1 MVTAGATCFSVRQF
15 RLAHFFML
23 RGVGDVKN
31 EKELY
36 QKLYHK
42 MFNEVTDTIEN
53 LVKLQQDAE
62 EMYLRYYDEKDEKKR
77 KEEIR

>member
-1 MVTAGATCFSVRQF
+1 M
-15 RLAHFFML
+15 
-23 RGVGDVKN
+23 KK

-77 KEEIR
+77 KERDR